1 MFEMQFSTKVG
12 NIILL
17 FIICLSIQ
25 VVAQKTDNK
34 YSSSSDK
41 AIKNYEKA
49 LLSFDA
55 RKDDEAI
62 ELLQKAIKTDPN
74 FVEAHMF
81 LAEIFGENKRYKEAL
96 EEGKAAIGISP
107 DFFKSAYYSMG
118 FWCLK
123 LQLYDEAEQYLEHYL
138 TYKSIPAEARY
149 NATLGQKSAKFAKYA
164 VQHPVPFN
172 PINLGSDVNSSESDY
187 LPAITADEQ
196 NLVYTRLIPKD
207 PSNSLPG
214 TKNKSEDFYSCKKIN
229 GKWSKAINMGPPI
242 NTYGNEGAQ
251 CISADG
257 QTLIFTAC
265 SEYDGYPGGRKGF
278 GSCDLFIAKKLANG
292 SWSVPEN
299 MGKPINTD
307 SWESQPTLSSDGQT
321 LYFVSNRAGGKGSA
335 DIWKCT
341 KNELGKWSNLVNLGD
356 SINTPGFDE
365 SPFIHPDNKTL
376 YFVSDSWPG
385 MGSRDIY
392 LSRLKKDGSF
402 SAPMNLGYPIN
413 TGENE
418 RDLIVSANGRTA
430 YFSSERPGGMGG
442 LDLYSFDL
450 YEAARPQAVT
460 YVKGKVFNKENNN
473 GIEAKFELVDL
484 ATGQMV
490 MQASSMA
497 GSGEVLVCLPI
508 NRNYLMNVSKN
519 GYLFASENFSLKG
532 QKDDLKGFEM
542 NMPLTPIKAGEKVVL
557 KNIFFETASYNLK
570 EESKIELQ
578 KLKSFL
584 VQNASVSIEI
594 SGHTDNVGDKK
605 SNQILS
611 ENRAKSVLD
620 FLIANEI
627 PKERLSYKGFGDTMP
642 IDDNTTEKGRANN
655 RRTEFMI
662 LK

>member
-1 MFEMQFSTKVG
+1 MFNTKVRIG
-12 NIILL
+12 FTLL
-17 FIICLSIQ
+17 MFLMSCFA
-25 VVAQKTDNK
+25 VTAQKIDK
-34 YSSSSDK
+34 QYSSSSDK
-41 AIKNYEKA
+41 AIKTYEKA
-49 LLSFDA
+49 LQSFDN

-62 ELLQKAIKTDPN
+62 ELLQKAIKIDPN

-81 LAEIFGENKRYKEAL
+81 LAEIYAENKKYKEAL
-96 EEGKAAIGISP
+96 EEGKTAVAISP

-123 LQLYDEAEQYLEHYL
+123 LQQYDQAEQNFKQYLS
-138 TYKSIPAEARY
+138 YKPIPAEARS
-149 NATLGQKSAKFAKYA
+149 NATLGLQSAQFAKYA

-172 PINLGSDVNSSESDY
+172 PVNLGAEVNSAENDY

-196 NLVYTRLIPKD
+196 TLVYTRLIPRD
-207 PSNSLPG
+207 PNMSGPG
-214 TKNKSEDFYSCKKIN
+214 NKNKSEDFYSCKKVN
-229 GKWSKAINMGPPI
+229 GKWSKAINIGPPI
-242 NTYGNEGAQ
+242 NTFGNEGAQ

-257 QTLIFTAC
+257 QILIFTAC
-265 SEYDGYPGGRKGF
+265 SEYDGYPGGRKGY

-292 SWSVPEN
+292 NWGVPEN

-307 SWESQPTLSSDGQT
+307 SWESQPSLSSDGQT

-341 KNELGKWSNLVNLGD
+341 KNEAGKWANLVNLGD
-356 SINTPGFDE
+356 SINTAGFEE

-376 YFVSDSWPG
+376 YFVSDNWPG
-385 MGSRDIY
+385 MGSRDIF
-392 LSRLKKDGSF
+392 LSRINKDGHF
-402 SAPMNLGYPIN
+402 SKPFNLGYPIN
-413 TGENE
+413 SGENE
-418 RDLIVSANGRTA
+418 RDLIVSANAKTA
-430 YFSSERPGGMGG
+430 YFSSEREGGNGG

-450 YEAARPQAVT
+450 YSAARPQAVS

-473 GIEAKFELVDL
+473 GLEAKFELIDL
-484 ATGQMV
+484 ENGQMV

-497 GSGEVLVCLPI
+497 GSGEFLVCLPV
-508 NRNYLMNVSKN
+508 NKNYLMNVSKN
-519 GYLFASENFSLKG
+519 GFLFASENFSLKG
-532 QKDDLKGFEM
+532 LKDDLKSYEM

-557 KNIFFETASYNLK
+557 KNIFFETGSFNLK

-584 VQNASVSIEI
+584 IQNAAISIEI

-611 ENRAKSVLD
+611 ENRAKAVYD
-620 FLIANEI
+620 YLIAHEI
-627 PKERLSYKGFGDTMP
+627 PKERLTYKGFGDTMP
-642 IDDNTTEKGRANN
+642 IDDNTTEKGKSNN